1 MKKNSNYRVD
11 DVLNSADF
19 EKNDRIEWLKQLY
32 ADWLEK
38 RRVIVNSNMEA
49 YLINEPDEFET
60 EGCW

>member
-32 ADWLEK
+32 AKWFIK
-38 RRVIVNSNMEA
+38 RNLLIKYNKET
-49 YLINEPDEFET
+49 YLIYEPEEFDT
-60 EGCW
+60 